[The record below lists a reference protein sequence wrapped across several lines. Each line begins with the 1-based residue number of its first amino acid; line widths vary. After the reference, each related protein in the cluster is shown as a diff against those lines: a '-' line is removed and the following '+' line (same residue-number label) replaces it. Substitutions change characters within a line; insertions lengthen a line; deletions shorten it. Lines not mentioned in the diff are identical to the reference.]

1 MDARAAD
8 SIADALE
15 QMIVTGEFAD
25 GERLSEVALA
35 ERFGVSR
42 TPVREA
48 FQRLAASGLIEQL
61 PRRGVFIQQPGPVE
75 LLEMFEVMAE
85 LESVCGR
92 LAARRIAPARLKELD
107 AANSAC
113 RAAMAAEDID
123 GYYRANEIFH
133 HAIYNESGNGFL
145 AGEAAR
151 LHRRLRP
158 YRRMQ
163 LYLKGRIAQ
172 SMAEHEEIVAALRA
186 ADEARAGDALR
197 THVAVQGEKFHHL
210 AAALKAGVRRGDGA
224 VS

>member
-1 MDARAAD
+1 MDVRAAD
-8 SIADALE
+8 RIADALE
-15 QMIVTGEFAD
+15 QMIVTGAFAD

-48 FQRLAASGLIEQL
+48 FERLAASGLVRRP

-85 LESVCGR
+85 LEAVCGR
-92 LAARRIAPARLKELD
+92 LAARRIAPARLDALD
-107 AANSAC
+107 EANAAC
-113 RAAMAAEDID
+113 RAAMAAEDVD
-123 GYYRANEIFH
+123 GYYRANGVFH
-133 HAIYNESGNGFL
+133 HIVYEESGNGFL
-145 AGEAAR
+145 AAEAAR

-163 LYLKGRIAQ
+163 LHVKGRMAQ

-186 ADEARAGDALR
+186 ADETRAGAALR
-197 THVAVQGEKFHHL
+197 AHVAVQGEKFHHL
-210 AAALKAGVRRGDGA
+210 AAALKTGARGGAGR
-224 VS
+224 